1 MLPAQSCTSAVSSR
15 SLSNS
20 RSDSFPIIPDYHG
33 VGWVKSAH
41 GIRGE
46 VFIRLA
52 AGKAD
57 WLGNT
62 KSLLL
67 VAPDSSQK
75 SCTFQFVRPHKDGLI
90 VKFREITDRNQA
102 ESVCKFKVYLSES
115 AMVSHPGEPI
125 FLNQIKNFTVIDQA
139 NEAKAIGVIT
149 GFASNGPQ
157 DLLKVDC
164 QGKEALIPF
173 VEAFIVNIDFDK
185 KELTM
190 DLPRGLVDVDEE

>member
-1 MLPAQSCTSAVSSR
+1 M
-15 SLSNS
+15 SNS
-20 RSDSFPIIPDYHG
+20 RSDSFSIIPDYHG

-52 AGKAD
+52 AGTAD

-67 VAPDSSQK
+67 VGPDSTQK
-75 SCTFQFVRPHKDGLI
+75 QCTFQFIRPHKDGLI

-102 ESVCKFKVYLSES
+102 ESVCKYKVYLSES
-115 AMVSHPGEPI
+115 AMVSAPGEPI
-125 FLNQIKNFTVIDQA
+125 FLNQIKGFTVIDQA
-139 NEAKAIGVIT
+139 NDSKAVGAIT

-157 DLLKVDC
+157 DLLKVDS
-164 QGKEALIPF
+164 QGKEVLIPF

-185 KELTM
+185 KEVTM
-190 DLPRGLVDVDEE
+190 DLPRGLVDDEEE